1 MRCSGGK
8 YSAGSEE
15 QDKQDKVRGYLKMT
29 VMKGDAT
36 FTDVLAC
43 SLYDTNPVQIMSTVA
58 NSSKC
63 NPIKKKV
70 YGKIEKKNVDIHFH
84 RLNGIHKYDFGMG

>member
-1 MRCSGGK
+1 
-8 YSAGSEE
+8 
-15 QDKQDKVRGYLKMT
+15 MT

-43 SLYDTNPVQIMSTVA
+43 SLYDTNPVQIISTVA
-58 NSSKC
+58 DNSKC

-70 YGKIEKKNVDIHFH
+70 YSKIEKKTVDIKFH
-84 RLNGIHKYDFGMG
+84 RLNVIHK